1 MTLVQTLA
9 FGTTGNAAAAAVY
22 GWSPPEPGYTWAIGP
37 RSALVLEVPAA
48 PFGYILQIAWS
59 PFLAG
64 SQEFQPV
71 GISIGG
77 RKIADHQVR
86 QSETATFPC
95 PPPLPHE
102 QRLLITFDHPEA
114 AQPNL
119 VSGHHDDRPLAL
131 CFRHLQLIRLD
142 EPPPPPPPPCTI
154 AAEGDTDVAQRLA
167 TWPAPPG
174 AIPPAPDAPGGF
186 DVVFGSGGHSAPLLA
201 AGWSAPEPGYVWTS
215 GTTSRLTLPRPAR
228 ADAYRLH
235 LQLHPFVRPTTL
247 PAQRLTVQVNGA
259 QYAAPPITQ
268 HAILTLDL
276 PSALLA
282 AAPSLDITL
291 TLPDAA
297 RPCDIIGGDDD
308 RLLALQLKRL
318 LLTPI
323 DIAPPAPP
331 TPAEPIESPLPI
343 DELMLRFESIG
354 ENCEFGLV
362 QRRCGV
368 EPLGLLRF
376 ASAPYDKLMAA
387 LRARFAAM
395 GAPENIQVELSSN
408 GREYMVLDRA
418 YGFYYHAWVLA
429 GEMSPAEILAREAR
443 RVPFLVRKLTED
455 IAAGEKLLVYHG
467 MSPLTQQA
475 ASTLAATLRAYGP
488 TTLLWVEVA
497 DDTNPP
503 GTVLWVEGGLMKA
516 YIARFAPGEDA
527 HDLALE
533 SWIELCRRAVGL
545 RDALTQ

>member
-1 MTLVQTLA
+1 
-9 FGTTGNAAAAAVY
+9 VY

-37 RSALVLEVPAA
+37 RSALVLDTPVA
-48 PFGYILQIAWS
+48 PFGYLLQIAWS
-59 PFLAG
+59 PYLAG
-64 SQEFQPV
+64 ASQQFQPV

-86 QSETATFPC
+86 QSETATFRC
-95 PPPLPHE
+95 PTPLPHE
-102 QRLLITFDHPEA
+102 QRLLIEFDHPEA
-114 AQPNL
+114 AQPSR

-142 EPPPPPPPPCTI
+142 EPPPPPTPPCTI
-154 AAEGDTDVAQRLA
+154 AAEGDADVARLLG
-167 TWPAPPG
+167 TWPSPPG
-174 AIPPAPDAPGGF
+174 AIPPLPDAPDGF
-186 DVVFGSGGHSAPLLA
+186 DVVFGTGGNGGALLG
-201 AGWSAPEPGYVWTS
+201 AGWSAPEAGYVWTS
-215 GTTSRLTLPRPAR
+215 GTTSRLTLPRPAC

-235 LQLHPFVRPTTL
+235 LQLHPFTRPPGLPVQHLTL
-247 PAQRLTVQVNGA
+247 NINGTQA
-259 QYAAPPITQ
+259 AAPPIAQ

-276 PSALLA
+276 PWPLLEPGA
-282 AAPSLDITL
+282 QIDIAFA
-291 TLPDAA
+291 LPDAA
-297 RPCDIIGGDDD
+297 RPCDFGGGDDD
-308 RLLALQLKRL
+308 RVLALQLKRL
-318 LLTPI
+318 LLTRI
-323 DIAPPAPP
+323 DIPAPAP
-331 TPAEPIESPLPI
+331 STPAEPIESPLAV

-387 LRARFAAM
+387 LRARFAGM
-395 GAPENIQVELSSN
+395 GAPENIHVELSGN

-429 GEMSPAEILAREAR
+429 GEMTPAEIHAREAR

-467 MSPLTQQA
+467 MSPLTQAA
-475 ASTLAATLRAYGP
+475 ASTLAATLRRYGP
-488 TTLLWVEVA
+488 TILLWVEVA
-497 DDTNPP
+497 DEAHPP
-503 GTVLWVEGGLMKA
+503 GTVQWVEGGLMKA
-516 YIARFAPGEDA
+516 YIERFAPGEDA